1 MKRTVLFALVGVIA
15 LAFASCGEKQ
25 SKEFTEKK
33 AAIESMITEVTG
45 ITTCDAIDML
55 NEKLANLTNG
65 EEYAEADRMSD
76 KERGVIA
83 PLMDK
88 LTTAISD
95 KVQELGGCVKEEEAP
110 AAAEVQYDENGNPIL
125 DAAEAAVEQA
135 GEAVQE
141 GVENVVNEVKDAIQ
155 G

>member
-55 NEKLANLTNG
+55 NEKLNNLTNG
-65 EEYAEADRMSD
+65 EYAEADRMND

-110 AAAEVQYDENGNPIL
+110 AAAEVQLDENGNPIL

-135 GEAVQE
+135 GEAVQQ